1 MNEKSKSD
9 AIARRRPGSNDWKS
23 NVTDG

>member
-1 MNEKSKSD
+1 MHEKSKSD
-9 AIARRRPGSNDWKS
+9 AIARRRPSSNDWKS